1 MRAIKDRVSGSDRDA
16 PVHKKR
22 KVARWLV
29 AVGGRTLRSDER
41 EIRRDIERL
50 GYTIVS
56 GNNIT
61 AATQHVEK
69 FSLKLP
75 DKISVK
81 SVKIAHRNP
90 RKLLRAR
97 SSSG

>member
-61 AATQHVEK
+61 AMQHVEE